1 MEYIVE
7 TQHLVKKYGTNTVI
21 NDVSIHVK
29 PGDIYGLIGKNGAG
43 KTTLMRLLLG
53 LANKTSGTIL
63 LYEKNEKEAPRKK
76 IGSLIEAPALYS
88 GESAYENLKRLAIL
102 TSTTDQRINEIL
114 KLVKLDNLDKKKVKD
129 FSLGMKQRLG
139 IAMALVGEPDLLILD
154 EPINGLD
161 PSGIKEMRDLIL
173 SLNKQGVTFIISSHL
188 LDELGKIAT
197 IYGIVSE
204 GKIEE
209 LTAREI
215 KRQCKQHIRI
225 VVDKPEEAK
234 QIIEKMD
241 SKYKVN
247 LNDNE
252 VIVNNEIQDAA
263 IINAKL
269 VGAGISVFELN
280 TVSIGL
286 EDYFIARLGA

>member
-114 KLVKLDNLDKKKVKD
+114 KLVQ
-129 FSLGMKQRLG
+129 MQ
-139 IAMALVGEPDLLILD
+139 
-154 EPINGLD
+154 
-161 PSGIKEMRDLIL
+161 
-173 SLNKQGVTFIISSHL
+173 
-188 LDELGKIAT
+188 
-197 IYGIVSE
+197 
-204 GKIEE
+204 
-209 LTAREI
+209 
-215 KRQCKQHIRI
+215 
-225 VVDKPEEAK
+225 
-234 QIIEKMD
+234 
-241 SKYKVN
+241 
-247 LNDNE
+247 
-252 VIVNNEIQDAA
+252 
-263 IINAKL
+263 
-269 VGAGISVFELN
+269 
-280 TVSIGL
+280 
-286 EDYFIARLGA
+286 